1 MITSYQI
8 ASHMNITLPRL
19 CFCLIALAFGSL
31 SDASASVRVVT
42 SFYPVYIAT
51 LNVTEGVE
59 GTEVHNLAAPH
70 VGCLH
75 DYQLTTADARNL
87 SEAKL
92 LLANGAGMET
102 FLGKIRAQN
111 PALKIVEVSEGIPLI
126 DGNPHVWVSPELAAR
141 QVDNIAA
148 ALSAA
153 DAANADRY
161 ASNAAAYKAKLF
173 DLAQRMKTGL
183 APFTGAPV
191 IALHDA
197 LPYFARDFGLDIV
210 GVIER
215 EPGHEPSAKELA
227 ETVDLVRSR
236 GVKAILSEPQY
247 SDKAAQT
254 IARETGA
261 RVIQVDP
268 VATGPSDPTE
278 ARNAYLRAMEK
289 NLGILRDALR

>member
-1 MITSYQI
+1 
-8 ASHMNITLPRL
+8 MNITLPRT
-19 CFCLIALAFGSL
+19 CFWLLALAFGAL
-31 SDASASVRVVT
+31 SDASALVRVVT
-42 SFYPVYIAT
+42 SFYPVYVAT

-75 DYQLTTADARNL
+75 DYQITTADARKL
-87 SEAKL
+87 SEANL

-126 DGNPHVWVSPELAAR
+126 DGNPHVWVSPILAAR
-141 QVDNIAA
+141 QVENIAA

-153 DAANADRY
+153 DAENADRY
-161 ASNAAAYKAKLF
+161 AANAAAYKSKLS
-173 DLAQRMKTGL
+173 DLARRMKTGL
-183 APFTGAPV
+183 APFAGAPV
-191 IALHDA
+191 VALHDA

-215 EPGHEPSAKELA
+215 EPGQEPSAKELA
-227 ETVDLVRSR
+227 GTVDLVRAR

-261 RVIQVDP
+261 RVVQIDP
-268 VATGPSDPTE
+268 VATGPSDPAE
-278 ARNAYLRAMEK
+278 ARDAYLRAMEK
-289 NLGILRDALR
+289 NLETLRDALR

>member
-1 MITSYQI
+1 MKIKLAVLLSLLAT
-8 ASHMNITLPRL
+8 TLVAVGEP
-19 CFCLIALAFGSL
+19 
-31 SDASASVRVVT
+31 VRVVT
-42 SFYPVYIAT
+42 SFYPVYLAT

-59 GTEVHNLAAPH
+59 GTEVYNLAAPH

-75 DYQLTTADARNL
+75 DYQLTTADARKL
-87 SEAKL
+87 SEADL

-161 ASNAAAYKAKLF
+161 ASNAAAYKAKLS

-183 APFTGAPV
+183 APFAGAPV

-215 EPGHEPSAKELA
+215 EPGQEPSAKELA
-227 ETVDLVRSR
+227 ETVDLVRAR

-254 IARETGA
+254 VARETGA

-278 ARNAYLRAMEK
+278 ARSAYLRAMEK
-289 NLGILRDALR
+289 NLETLQDALR

>member
-1 MITSYQI
+1 
-8 ASHMNITLPRL
+8 MNITLPRM
-19 CFCLIALAFGSL
+19 CFCLIALAFGVL

-51 LNVTEGVE
+51 LNLTEGVE

-75 DYQLTTADARNL
+75 DYQLTTADAREL
-87 SEAKL
+87 SEANL
-92 LLANGAGMET
+92 FLANGAGMET
-102 FLGKIRAQN
+102 FLGKIRGQN

-161 ASNAAAYKAKLF
+161 ASNAAAYKAKLS

-183 APFTGAPV
+183 APFAGAPV

-197 LPYFARDFGLDIV
+197 LPYFARAFGLDIV

-227 ETVDLVRSR
+227 ANVDLVRSR
-236 GVKAILSEPQY
+236 GVKAILAEPQY

-261 RVIQVDP
+261 RVVQVDP

-278 ARNAYLRAMEK
+278 ARGAYLRAMEK
-289 NLGILRDALR
+289 NLETLQGALR

>member
-1 MITSYQI
+1 
-8 ASHMNITLPRL
+8 MNITLPRM
-19 CFCLIALAFGSL
+19 CFCLIALAFGVL

-75 DYQLTTADARNL
+75 DYQLTTADAREL
-87 SEAKL
+87 SEANL
-92 LLANGAGMET
+92 LLANGAGMEA

-111 PALKIVEVSEGIPLI
+111 PALKTVEVSEGIPLV

-141 QVDNIAA
+141 QVDHIAA
-148 ALSAA
+148 SLSAV

-161 ASNAAAYKAKLF
+161 ASNAAAYKAKLS
-173 DLAQRMKTGL
+173 DLAQRMKTRL
-183 APFTGAPV
+183 APFAGAPV

-227 ETVDLVRSR
+227 ANVDLVRSR
-236 GVKAILSEPQY
+236 GVKAILAEPQY

-261 RVIQVDP
+261 RVVQVDP

-278 ARNAYLRAMEK
+278 ARGAYLRAMEK
-289 NLGILRDALR
+289 NLETLQDALR